1 MADDVDPAGVGL
13 ADAIGQVRAELERAI
28 KDGEK
33 SSVAFRAG
41 PVELEFE
48 VAFTRTGG
56 VSGGF
61 QLSVLS
67 FGAKRDKSVGYDAP
81 GEDRADPGGPGRPGH
96 AHRGHR
102 AARRRDPVNPADM
115 RGGRG
120 AGGAGG
126 EPGGAHVGAAGR
138 RHGTIPAGVG
148 VPDR

>member
-13 ADAIGQVRAELERAI
+13 ADAIGQVRAELEQAI
-28 KDGEK
+28 KDGQE

-67 FGAKRDKSVGYDAP
+67 FGAKGEKSTA
-81 GEDRADPGGPGRPGH
+81 AT
-96 AHRGHR
+96 HRVKV
-102 AARRRDPVNPADM
+102 ALTPAD
-115 RGGRG
+115 REGRDMLIGDTGPRDTG
-120 AGGAGG
+120 A
-126 EPGGAHVGAAGR
+126 R
-138 RHGTIPAGVG
+138 
-148 VPDR
+148 